1 MNNQATTQ
9 KTLQADSLPGFAGSF
24 FPARIMNPSEVTN
37 ATKDYASVVNA
48 WTKGKWYLCGDVQSE
63 LFTVIKAEIRDA
75 VAVRLTAF
83 DSPAGG
89 SYAVV
94 SHQLFGWA
102 HRFVLPLYEPKVR
115 ELFLGL
121 QRDELGFL
129 FGNEG
134 GNDAVLLHSPLDG
147 PAFVPLLSRVN
158 PLPRSK
164 LHDVMAE
171 LPMVISAMNHPHQV
185 PSLRRGELVTD
196 VSVSVVLPSEALI
209 RFLSE
214 KKAV

>member
-1 MNNQATTQ
+1 MNNQTTTKQ
-9 KTLQADSLPGFAGSF
+9 PIRDDRLPGLPGSF
-24 FPARIMNPSEVTN
+24 FPARIMDPSEIKT
-37 ATKDYASVVNA
+37 ATKDYSSVVNA
-48 WTKGKWYLCGDVQSE
+48 WTKGKWYLCGDVRSE
-63 LFTVIKAEIRDA
+63 LFAVMKAEIRDA

-129 FGNEG
+129 FGKIGRASCRE
-134 GNDAVLLHSPLDG
+134 
-147 PAFVPLLSRVN
+147 RV
-158 PLPRSK
+158 
-164 LHDVMAE
+164 
-171 LPMVISAMNHPHQV
+171 
-185 PSLRRGELVTD
+185 
-196 VSVSVVLPSEALI
+196 
-209 RFLSE
+209 
-214 KKAV
+214 